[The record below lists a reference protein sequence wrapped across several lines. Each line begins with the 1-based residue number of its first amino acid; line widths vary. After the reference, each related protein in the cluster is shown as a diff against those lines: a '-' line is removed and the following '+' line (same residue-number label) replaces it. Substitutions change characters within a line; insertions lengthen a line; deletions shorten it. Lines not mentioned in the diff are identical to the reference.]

1 MRWARAV
8 RSHDMVLVFWYRIKV
23 NVRVNNRKENNKKK
37 KRKTILFFIF
47 LVKWQSRQYQ
57 GVFPRA

>member
-47 LVKWQSRQYQ
+47 W
-57 GVFPRA
+57 